1 MACFGTELEA
11 DQVLDRL
18 RGNLLTEKE
27 VDGVRKFVEIAGAP
41 LIAGEEKAQ
50 AQAAAGIFEPV
61 LSVYE
66 KLNCGMLTVAESER
80 R

>member
-1 MACFGTELEA
+1 MARFGTELAA

-18 RGNLLTEKE
+18 RGNLLIEKE
-27 VDGVRKFVEIAGAP
+27 IDGVRKFVEIAGAP
-41 LIAGEEKAQ
+41 VISGEEKAP
-50 AQAAAGIFEPV
+50 AQAAAGIYEPV

-66 KLNCGMLTVAESER
+66 KLNCDMLTVAESER